1 MEDFLKS
8 LAENSFPVVVA
19 AFLLI
24 RMERRLD
31 DLTAALARL
40 ETALLAVGRGVG
52 GRGD

>member
-8 LAENSFPVVVA
+8 LVENSFSVVVA

-40 ETALLAVGRGVG
+40 EIAIMRAG
-52 GRGD
+52 GKEGAAG

>member
-1 MEDFLKS
+1 MEDFLKNIM
-8 LAENSFPVVVA
+8 ENSFSVVVA

-40 ETALLAVGRGVG
+40 EAALLAVGRSD
-52 GRGD
+52 RGD